1 VSVIDTTDVTPD
13 ELIRRATELQ
23 PLLTRNAGQAEAD
36 RRIPEENIQAL
47 REGGLFKLMVPRRLG
62 GYETTI
68 KTQLE
73 VTAALGEACGSTAW
87 VAALTNVC
95 AWFTGLF
102 CDQAQQDVFGADPD
116 ARVAGV
122 LAPSPDIEK
131 VDGGYVV
138 SGRWAWS
145 SGSLHATWAL
155 GGVVQL
161 GPDGAPI
168 DVGSVIMPMS
178 ELTIE
183 DTWFVAGM
191 KGTGSNTVVADR
203 VFVPDHRYASVPA
216 GIAGHYG
223 TEHTDE
229 ALYHSALIP
238 VLALILVGP
247 LLGLGRAALK
257 LAIEKAPK
265 RAVSYTRLATQTES
279 TAFQLKIA
287 EAAMTLDDAILHA
300 HRGADDIDGWAA
312 RRETMD
318 YATRARVRADTGW
331 TSTKVREAISL
342 ILDAHGASG
351 FADSSPMQRIWRDAN
366 TAGRHA
372 VVNPLVNQEV
382 YGKALLGIGPEGQ
395 VTDLV

>member
-1 VSVIDTTDVTPD
+1 VSVIETSVDAD

-23 PLLTRNAGQAEAD
+23 PLLARNAAQAEAD
-36 RRIPEENIQAL
+36 RRIPEESIEAI
-47 REGGLFKLMVPRRLG
+47 RDAGLFKLMIPKRLG
-62 GYETTI
+62 GHETTI

-87 VAALTNVC
+87 VTALTNVC

-102 CDQAQQDVFGADPD
+102 CDQAQRDVFGADPD

-122 LAPSPDIEK
+122 FAPSTGVEK
-131 VDGGYVV
+131 VDGGYRV
-138 SGRWAWS
+138 SGKWAWS
-145 SGSLHATWAL
+145 SGSLHATWAYV
-155 GGVVQL
+155 GVLQL
-161 GPDGAPI
+161 GPDGPI
-168 DVGSVIMPMS
+168 DMGVVLMPMS
-178 ELTIE
+178 ELSIE

-191 KGTGSNTVVADR
+191 KGTGSNTVVAED
-203 VFVPDHRYASVPA
+203 VFVPEHRYMSMMA
-216 GIAGHYG
+216 GFQGIYP

-229 ALYHSALIP
+229 ALYRAAFMP
-238 VLALILVGP
+238 FAALILVGP

-257 LAIEKAPK
+257 IAIEKAPR
-265 RAVSYTRLATQTES
+265 RAVSYTRLATQAES

-287 EAAMTLDDAILHA
+287 EAAMTLDDAVLHA
-300 HRGADDIDGWAA
+300 HRAADDIDGWAA
-312 RRETMD
+312 RGEHMD
-318 YATRARVRADTGW
+318 YLSRARARGDVGW
-331 TSTKVREAISL
+331 ISSKVREAITL

-372 VVNPLVNQEV
+372 IANPLVSQEV
-382 YGKALLGIGPEGQ
+382 YGKALLGIGLEGQ